1 MILFTLVVQFPFW
14 SAFKHWTCGVPTS
27 IVRNGVLTR
36 SNVGMLVLIMESLLF
51 AAEIAFIAQIEL
63 LNEFNAHA
71 LGGSVELIRRWSIFN
86 WWTPGKV
93 NVAFYVAWKRGRSIS
108 LSLIPPILHR
118 ILAWPNEVVLML
130 LEPINCASKVKFG
143 FLWYFLSTV
152 EVGHIILCGTW
163 TIVLEVVNFSDFSF
177 FFVVSFVDD
186 LVEKSS
192 NSLGLKTR
200 KRLCFIFI
208 TVFFD
213 NIITRAEVLLFIF
226 LETIFLA

>member
-1 MILFTLVVQFPFW
+1 M
-14 SAFKHWTCGVPTS
+14 
-27 IVRNGVLTR
+27 
-36 SNVGMLVLIMESLLF
+36 
-51 AAEIAFIAQIEL
+51 
-63 LNEFNAHA
+63 
-71 LGGSVELIRRWSIFN
+71 
-86 WWTPGKV
+86 
-93 NVAFYVAWKRGRSIS
+93 
-108 LSLIPPILHR
+108 
-118 ILAWPNEVVLML
+118 
-130 LEPINCASKVKFG
+130 
-143 FLWYFLSTV
+143 
-152 EVGHIILCGTW
+152 GHIILCGTW